1 MLNYVRFLQKRGQLD
16 LHIKKNYKKGE
27 RRELV
32 KLNKLNE
39 LIRERGIKRKAIAKE
54 LGISQQALWFK
65 LNGKHAFSL
74 EDAKVL
80 CKVLR
85 IETAEEKVE
94 IFL

>member
-1 MLNYVRFLQKRGQLD
+1 MN
-16 LHIKKNYKKGE
+16 
-27 RRELV
+27 
-32 KLNKLNE
+32 LNKINE
-39 LIRERGIKRKAIAKE
+39 LIKERGIKRKAIAKE

-74 EDAKVL
+74 EDAKIL
-80 CKVLR
+80 CKILR